1 MIPLYR
7 LASNHG
13 ETHKTLCVK
22 RKFQTKEQIE
32 CVALLLIY
40 VIAEGDKPEID
51 LTVKHYKDYMNHQ
64 NKMQGSTW

>member
-1 MIPLYR
+1 MYR

-32 CVALLLIY
+32 CVALLLIC

-51 LTVKHYKDYMNHQ
+51 LTVKHYKD
-64 NKMQGSTW
+64 